1 MSEPRLTV
9 VIGANGA
16 NAQARRP
23 GPASIARGSPSR
35 STTQTPSPKASRRQR
50 RGAPARRPQA
60 CRRPDP
66 TRPQRRQH
74 VGFESTYSGRSR
86 PDIVRTAKRL
96 RYTRGPSSSEP
107 RSSRSTS
114 AAYARGWRKGD
125 VSDDQTVDVIP
136 VLPPRI
142 KRSALEKAIAELET
156 ATADDYHSAINWL
169 NRHKFYLNQ
178 EQCRRI
184 NAAIARIQK
193 EPLEVGEL
201 RRVWKEFSPDPSL
214 SDSYFESE
222 DAEPASS

>member
-1 MSEPRLTV
+1 MLGIPRLSYFRSWRHASSATPNLDSIV
-9 VIGANGA
+9 ATPTT
-16 NAQARRP
+16 RRSSAP
-23 GPASIARGSPSR
+23 PASL
-35 STTQTPSPKASRRQR
+35 STTRSNATSAKATRSDSRAPTPDG
-50 RGAPARRPQA
+50 RG
-60 CRRPDP
+60 P
-66 TRPQRRQH
+66 TSCEPPN
-74 VGFESTYSGRSR
+74 GSAT
-86 PDIVRTAKRL
+86 P
-96 RYTRGPSSSEP
+96 RGPSSSEP

-142 KRSALEKAIAELET
+142 KRSALGKAIAELET
-156 ATADDYHSAINWL
+156 ATADDYHSAITWL

-193 EPLEVGEL
+193 EPLEVAEL

>member
-1 MSEPRLTV
+1 M
-9 VIGANGA
+9 
-16 NAQARRP
+16 
-23 GPASIARGSPSR
+23 
-35 STTQTPSPKASRRQR
+35 
-50 RGAPARRPQA
+50 
-60 CRRPDP
+60 
-66 TRPQRRQH
+66 
-74 VGFESTYSGRSR
+74 
-86 PDIVRTAKRL
+86 
-96 RYTRGPSSSEP
+96 
-107 RSSRSTS
+107 
-114 AAYARGWRKGD
+114 
-125 VSDDQTVDVIP
+125 DVIP